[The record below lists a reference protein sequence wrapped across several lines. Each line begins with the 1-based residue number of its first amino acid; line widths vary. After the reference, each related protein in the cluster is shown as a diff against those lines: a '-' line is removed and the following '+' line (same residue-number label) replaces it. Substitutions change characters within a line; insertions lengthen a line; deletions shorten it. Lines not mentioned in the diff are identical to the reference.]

1 MPAIKVLLPY
11 NFATQEEKA
20 LDFVVNI
27 FSHVKEAKVTLFNAY
42 PALPTVDMGASPE
55 LSKMK
60 GPIASL
66 SKELAEREE
75 GLKSVR
81 QHLIDNGFEPD
92 RVDYIFKERKKS
104 VAEEI
109 ADVVTNGHYKIVVLS
124 RQPVKVTRLFAKG
137 VHSKL
142 LSTLKNI
149 TICIAT

>member
-1 MPAIKVLLPY
+1 MAATKVLVPY

-20 LDFVVNI
+20 LDFVVNT
-27 FSHVKEAKVTLFNAY
+27 FSHVKEAKITLFNAY
-42 PALPTVDMGASPE
+42 PALPSVDMSASPE

-60 GPIASL
+60 APIASL

-75 GLKSVR
+75 ALKSVR

-104 VAEEI
+104 VTEEI
-109 ADVVTNGHYKIVVLS
+109 ADIVTNGHYRVVVLS
-124 RQPVKVTRLFAKG
+124 RQPVKVTRLFSKG
-137 VHSKL
+137 VHAKL
-142 LSTLKNI
+142 LSSLRNV

>member
-1 MPAIKVLLPY
+1 MAATKVLVPY

-27 FSHVKEAKVTLFNAY
+27 FSHVKEAKITLFNAY
-42 PALPTVDMGASPE
+42 PALPSVDMGASPE

-75 GLKSVR
+75 ALKAVR
-81 QHLIDNGFEPD
+81 QHLIDNGFDPE

-104 VAEEI
+104 IAEEI
-109 ADVVTNGHYKIVVLS
+109 ADVVTTGHYRVVVLS
-124 RQPVKVTRLFAKG
+124 RQPVKVTRLFGKG
-137 VHSKL
+137 VHAKL
-142 LSTLKNI
+142 LSSLKNV

>member
-1 MPAIKVLLPY
+1 MAATKVLVPY

-27 FSHVKEAKVTLFNAY
+27 FSHVKEARITLFNAY
-42 PALPTVDMGASPE
+42 PALPSVDMGASPE

-75 GLKSVR
+75 ALKAVR
-81 QHLIDNGFEPD
+81 QHLIDNGFDPE

-104 VAEEI
+104 IAEEI
-109 ADVVTNGHYKIVVLS
+109 ADVVTTGHYRVVVLS
-124 RQPVKVTRLFAKG
+124 RQPVKVTRLFGKG
-137 VHSKL
+137 VHAKL
-142 LSTLKNI
+142 LSSLKNV